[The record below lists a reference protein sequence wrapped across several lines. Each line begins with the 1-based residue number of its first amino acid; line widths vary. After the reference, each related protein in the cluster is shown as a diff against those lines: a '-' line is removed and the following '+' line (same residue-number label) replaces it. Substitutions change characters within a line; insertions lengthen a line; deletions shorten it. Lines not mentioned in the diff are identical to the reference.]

1 MTAPTI
7 TAPQVKTRA
16 CLLWALTLAL
26 GTYASYIFH
35 IFDNNI
41 FAYFYYGNLKRLFYC
56 EAVAAYLFVLLPVLR
71 KRIAAQTGLNIM
83 PVKHPPLT
91 LGRKAVLYVMTVV
104 PILLTAVA
112 LGYRFKI
119 VYLLGD
125 RIAAVMAVCNAAG
138 ALMLAAKLFV
148 AVYAIFMVQAGVEAL
163 LGKESPIPFGGIFAA
178 LTFGTLEWLTE
189 PSRFSLLYLGLFVYV
204 GILALVSKRRFG
216 VTYALS
222 VVLYLL

>member
-1 MTAPTI
+1 MSAPVVTAPKVS
-7 TAPQVKTRA
+7 ARA
-16 CLLWALTLAL
+16 CFTWALILVL
-26 GTYASYIFH
+26 GTYVSYVFH

-56 EAVAAYLFVLLPVLR
+56 EFVAAYLFVLLPVLR
-71 KRIAAQTGLNIM
+71 KRIQAQTGLEIM
-83 PVKHPPLT
+83 PVEHPPLKV
-91 LGRKAVLYVMTVV
+91 GRKAVLYVMTVV
-104 PILLTAVA
+104 PILLMAVS

-125 RIAAVMAVCNAAG
+125 RIAAVMAACNAAG
-138 ALMLAAKLFV
+138 GLMLAAKLFV
-148 AVYAIFMVQAGVEAL
+148 AVYVIFLVQTGVETL
-163 LGKESPIPFGGIFAA
+163 LGKKSVIPFGGIFAA
-178 LTFGTLEWLTE
+178 LTFGLLEWLTE
-189 PSRFSLLYLGLFVYV
+189 PSRFSVLYIFLFVYV